1 MRGVIKGVL
10 AEELKNSL
18 RMQKRYVQELKKLP
32 KGSLSA
38 KEIKGHVYM
47 YVVQRIGPKV
57 KYVYK
62 GKMSPEDIKLY
73 KNAKIARAK
82 YRNLLSQVKKQIRF
96 LKGSLRGKEAV

>member
-1 MRGVIKGVL
+1 MSKKRFLQSYQQLLTILRREIARG
-10 AEELKNSL
+10 
-18 RMQKRYVQELKKLP
+18 QER
-32 KGSLSA
+32 
-38 KEIKGHVYM
+38 INIYI

-57 KYVYK
+57 QYVYK

-73 KNAKIARAK
+73 KNAKIPRAK